1 MVDRNELRLVQKQL
15 QKMVLT
21 PKMQQALHLLQI
33 PLLELKVLLQQEMV
47 NNPLLEEAQEG
58 EESEGIEEGEETR
71 TEENIGEG
79 KEVESVDSILDRL
92 SGLDDNRQEYFQ
104 NGETENRD
112 KDEDARKRDFS
123 LDVSA
128 IRSPTIQEHL
138 TEQLRLST
146 SVHQGEF
153 PIGEHII
160 GCIDDNGYLQTSV
173 DEIAK
178 ALEVSLLEAEKVLA
192 LIQSFDP
199 VGVGARNLKECL
211 LLQIKSRRLEHSI
224 PAKIIE
230 NYLEKLEKRKYRDIA
245 NALSVPLE
253 EVYAAVNIISTLEP
267 KPGKSFSA
275 ERASYIT
282 PDIFLKKMD
291 GEYVIILNDEE
302 IPRLKINKQYKKMLG
317 EKGGDESTQK
327 YLKGMLGSAIWLMRN
342 VEYRKKTIYKVTE
355 AIVHSQK
362 EFLDKGLPYLNPM
375 TLQEVANAISM
386 HESTVSRVTSN
397 KYIDTPQGLFEL
409 KYFFTRGMKNDNKGK
424 VVSVEVVKEMIKE
437 LIEKESSDNPVTDSQ
452 IRKEI
457 LSMGINMSIRTVT
470 KYRGEL
476 KQLSA
481 NMRKSKGGWVSH
493 AR

>member
-1 MVDRNELRLVQKQL
+1 MVDKNELRLVQKQL
-15 QKMVLT
+15 QKMTLT

-47 NNPLLEEAQEG
+47 KNPLLEEAQEG

-79 KEVESVDSILDRL
+79 KEEESVDSILDRL
-92 SGLDDNRQEYFQ
+92 SELDDKGQEYFQ
-104 NGETENRD
+104 NGDMENRD
-112 KDEDARKRDFS
+112 KDETARKRDFS

-138 TEQLRLST
+138 TGQLRLST
-146 SVHQGEF
+146 SVQEEF
-153 PIGEHII
+153 LIGEHII

-173 DEIAK
+173 AEIAK

-211 LLQIKSRRLEHSI
+211 LLQIKSRRLEHST

-267 KPGKSFSA
+267 KPGKSLSA

-302 IPRLKINKQYKKMLG
+302 IPRLKLNKQYKKMLR

-327 YLKGMLGSAIWLMRN
+327 YLKGMLSSAIWLMRN

-355 AIVHSQK
+355 AIVNSQK
-362 EFLDKGLPYLNPM
+362 EFLDKGLPYLKPM

-386 HESTVSRVTSN
+386 HESTVSRITSN

-409 KYFFTRGMKNDNKGK
+409 KYFFTRGMKNDKEGR
-424 VVSVEVVKEMIKE
+424 VVSVEVVKETINR
-437 LIEKESSDNPVTDSQ
+437 LIEKESPDNPVTDSQ

-470 KYRGEL
+470 KYRDEL
-476 KQLSA
+476 KQLPA
-481 NMRKSKGGWVSH
+481 NMRKSKGLWVNH